1 MVVKAGFTREMETV
15 SFARPGTAILKLT
28 LFLLTTLY
36 GPMYGE
42 AREDWTPPRLT
53 KTWVQS

>member
-1 MVVKAGFTREMETV
+1 MKAGFTREMETV
-15 SFARPGTAILKLT
+15 SFARPGTAILKLM

-42 AREDWTPPRLT
+42 AKEDWTPPRLT
-53 KTWVQS
+53 KTWVQL